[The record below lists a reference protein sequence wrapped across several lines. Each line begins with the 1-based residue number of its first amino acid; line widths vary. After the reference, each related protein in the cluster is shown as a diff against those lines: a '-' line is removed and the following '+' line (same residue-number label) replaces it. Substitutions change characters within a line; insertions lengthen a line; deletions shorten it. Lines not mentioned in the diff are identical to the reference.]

1 MAKRILIIVLVFLV
15 MALALVI
22 PARNRLAGLDR
33 AVMLGTHTM
42 FMKSPDQ
49 TSREFQSSF
58 SRFAVGLLENYEGVI
73 IKYYIRDTG
82 EEYAEVV
89 ATTKY
94 KTGK

>member
-1 MAKRILIIVLVFLV
+1 MAKRIAIIALVFLV
-15 MALALVI
+15 MAGTLII
-22 PARNRLAGLDR
+22 PVRNWLSGPDK
-33 AVMLGTHTM
+33 AVMLETHTM
-42 FMKSPDQ
+42 FTKSPDQ

-58 SRFAVGLLENYEGVI
+58 SRFAVGLLENYEGVV